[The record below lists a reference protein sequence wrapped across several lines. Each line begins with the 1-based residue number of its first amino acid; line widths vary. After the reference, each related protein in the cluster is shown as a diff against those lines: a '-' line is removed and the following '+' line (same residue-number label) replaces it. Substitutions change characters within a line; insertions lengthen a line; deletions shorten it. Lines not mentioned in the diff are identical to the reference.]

1 MSYGKLSFETRGQ
14 AAADEDVKY
23 DDASEIALNT
33 WMIDR
38 LKQLHPEVE
47 PNVRAT
53 VTTIVGTGFSDQELG
68 ALTDRA
74 LRAAKVTDVG
84 ELAGIQAGVPVNID
98 ARQGRVIDRIVG
110 ALGDDDLGRRA
121 KGAYGKAK
129 ADGKICVH

>member
-74 LRAAKVTDVG
+74 
-84 ELAGIQAGVPVNID
+84 
-98 ARQGRVIDRIVG
+98 
-110 ALGDDDLGRRA
+110 
-121 KGAYGKAK
+121 
-129 ADGKICVH
+129 

>member
-1 MSYGKLSFETRGQ
+1 
-14 AAADEDVKY
+14 
-23 DDASEIALNT
+23 
-33 WMIDR
+33 MIDR

-129 ADGKICVH
+129 ADGEIRVH